1 MNPSAA
7 RAVRGLLADG
17 CGHSRLTKQWPVT
30 PTQVRAPEHQHLP
43 DSAQAGEQGL
53 QGAQPLLAYASGA
66 TVVLVHSPPTTAPCD
81 HEGHDDNDDARAP
94 THLNPAPASL
104 PPAPALLRGLLPL
117 STLLQ
122 RGGASDGEAAGA
134 QPEQQHQTD
143 VSTLAWGAYPQLLA
157 VGAGHTVAVIHLPLV
172 STTTDATDSCQQQAD
187 ASPTAGELRWRAP
200 GDPGPA
206 WSARGCFRVD
216 ATVTGTQHG

>member
-1 MNPSAA
+1 
-7 RAVRGLLADG
+7 VRGLLAG
-17 CGHSRLTKQWPVT
+17 ACEHARLTKRWPVA
-30 PTQVRAPEHQHLP
+30 PTQVRAPEHQHLS
-43 DSAQAGEQGL
+43 DTAQAGERGL

-66 TVVLVHSPPTTAPCD
+66 TVVLVHSPPTTAPCH
-81 HEGHDDNDDARAP
+81 HEGHDDNDDAPAP
-94 THLNPAPASL
+94 TQLNPTPAST

-117 STLLQ
+117 CTLLQ

-134 QPEQQHQTD
+134 HPEQQHQAD

-187 ASPTAGELRWRAP
+187 ASPTAGELRSRP
-200 GDPGPA
+200 LGDPGPA

-216 ATVTGTQHG
+216 ATVTGTSHGRL